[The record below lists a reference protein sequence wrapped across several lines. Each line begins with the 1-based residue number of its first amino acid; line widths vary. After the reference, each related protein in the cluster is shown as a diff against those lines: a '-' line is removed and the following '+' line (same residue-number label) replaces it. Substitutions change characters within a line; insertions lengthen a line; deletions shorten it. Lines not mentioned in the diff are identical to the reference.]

1 MGYAMTEH
9 VAFQVQLTLGQH
21 RRLKELATTRGAS
34 MGSLIRESV
43 TEYLNDLPIEDDPA
57 FAIIGLIDDGGG
69 KPHGSV
75 AVHHDEY
82 LADAL
87 EAEFMSEVE
96 SGSRHT
102 GPRQDG

>member
-1 MGYAMTEH
+1 MTEH

-21 RRLKELATTRGAS
+21 RRLKELAATRGSS

-57 FAIIGLIDDGGG
+57 FGIIGLIDDQGD

-75 AVHHDEY
+75 AIHHDDY

-87 EAEFMSEVE
+87 EAESA
-96 SGSRHT
+96 RH
-102 GPRQDG
+102 DE

>member
-1 MGYAMTEH
+1 MTEH
-9 VAFQVQLTLGQH
+9 VAFQVQLTSGQH
-21 RRLKELATTRGAS
+21 RRLKELAATRGAS

-43 TEYLNDLPIEDDPA
+43 TEYLNDLPVEDDPA
-57 FAIIGLIDDGGG
+57 FGIIGLIDDDGG

-87 EAEFMSEVE
+87 EAEFLRRN
-96 SGSRHT
+96 G
-102 GPRQDG
+102 

>member
-1 MGYAMTEH
+1 MTEH
-9 VAFQVQLTLGQH
+9 VAFQVQLTLRQH
-21 RRLKELATTRGAS
+21 RRLKDLAAMRGAS

-43 TEYLNDLPIEDDPA
+43 TEYLNDLPVEDDPA
-57 FAIIGLIDDGGG
+57 FGIIGLIDDAGG

-87 EAEFMSEVE
+87 EAEFLSEVGIE
-96 SGSRHT
+96 S
-102 GPRQDG
+102 RQAGQRRNG

>member
-1 MGYAMTEH
+1 MDDAMTEH

-21 RRLKELATTRGAS
+21 RRLKELATMRGAS

-57 FAIIGLIDDGGG
+57 FGIIGLIDDGGG

-87 EAEFMSEVE
+87 EAEFMGEVE
-96 SGSRHT
+96 SGSRDT
-102 GPRQDG
+102 APGQDG

>member
-1 MGYAMTEH
+1 MTEH
-9 VAFQVQLTLGQH
+9 VAFQVQLTRGQH
-21 RRLKELATTRGAS
+21 RRLKELAATRGAS

-43 TEYLNDLPIEDDPA
+43 TEYLNDLPVEDDPA
-57 FAIIGLIDDGGG
+57 FGIIGLIDDAGG

-87 EAEFMSEVE
+87 EAEF
-96 SGSRHT
+96 
-102 GPRQDG
+102 PRENG